1 MAMKRKPGRPN
12 TIARALFGVP
22 WGRMEPRDRREE
34 VALVLRLSDSERMRF
49 LAQRALDPAFDR
61 TSFATLC
68 GQFNVTY
75 KQVADAYKIIKH
87 SEGLLR
93 ASDHLPDLME
103 QVAVDAKSRSERCLP
118 CNGTGKV
125 LDTVADAKAKKEA
138 EEREEEHEPIT
149 RTCVA
154 CKGEGKVYIPGEVER
169 LKLVF
174 DMIEPRVRAGVNVN
188 LDLRD
193 TGKSEKLEEL
203 AGSVAGIVNGA
214 VVDAEEEPTDAS

>member
-1 MAMKRKPGRPN
+1 MPMKRKPGRPN

-103 QVAVDAKSRSERCLP
+103 QVAVDAKSKTMKCFP
-118 CNGTGKV
+118 CNGTGTISDGKPCK
-125 LDTVADAKAKKEA
+125 D
-138 EEREEEHEPIT
+138 
-149 RTCVA
+149 
-154 CKGEGKVYIPGEVER
+154 CKGTGTQYIPGEVER

-203 AGSVAGIVNGA
+203 AGSVAGIVNGV
-214 VVDAEEEPTDAS
+214 VVDVEEEPTDAS